1 MGTPLFLATTAFV
14 SAEEIE
20 GTKGPDILVG
30 TLDDDGR

>member
-1 MGTPLFLATTAFV
+1 MGTPLFLATAFV

-20 GTKGPDILVG
+20 GTEGPDILVG